1 MIRPAYPHP
10 RVRRV
15 AVLVSALMLALG
27 AAAALPGDTPE
38 PLPGHPLDLQ
48 DCVRLAVAQ
57 SPSTAAL
64 LHSGRAAMAR
74 IGSARSA
81 YWPTLALTGDLSR
94 SYTEPSRGTYRL
106 PGAPSTSTSDSA
118 ALSSQYT
125 LWDSGQRKASVAA
138 AQAGYATS
146 DYQFKATV
154 EDLALS
160 VESAYYALE
169 GAQWNLQVAQ
179 DTAKQTQFHLDMA
192 QAQFD
197 HGLVPR
203 SDVLQAATANA
214 NATLGV
220 IQARSAVT
228 SGRASLAV
236 LMGLPADSSF
246 EIQASDQNV
255 PLPGLPDWQSGRE
268 RAMATLPEIKAAFEN
283 SESFRFALRQAEVA
297 YRPTVTAD
305 GSYGRF
311 DNGQWPNLEDWSV
324 GLTVHIPLFTGFAR
338 TWQVVQAKESW
349 EGSKMSLRDTQL
361 TSEKSAYDA
370 RTQLETA
377 VESVKAAE
385 SLVKSAVENA
395 DVAEGQ
401 YKNGLGSMTNVVDA
415 TTALQNA
422 KYQLVSARLS
432 VLTAQAAWDRTTGV
446 DLLQGA
452 ELPSTSVTAGDI
464 PAPSSGPNPMGE
476 TKP

>member
-1 MIRPAYPHP
+1 MTPSANPLP
-10 RVRRV
+10 RVRRA
-15 AVLVSALMLALG
+15 AVLLPALMLGLG
-27 AAAALPGDTPE
+27 LAAASPGDTPP
-38 PLPGHPLDLQ
+38 PLPGHPLSLQ
-48 DCVRLAVAQ
+48 ECVRLAVAQ
-57 SPSTAAL
+57 NPNAAAL

-81 YWPTLALTGDLSR
+81 YWPTLQLSGSLSR
-94 SYTEPSRGTYRL
+94 SYTEPSSNTYRL

-118 ALSSQYT
+118 SLSSQYT

-154 EDLALS
+154 QDLALS

-169 GAQWNLQVAQ
+169 GAQWNLQVAEE
-179 DTAKQTQFHLDMA
+179 TAKQTQFHLDMA

-214 NATLGV
+214 NALLGV
-220 IQARSAVT
+220 IQAKSAVT
-228 SGRASLAV
+228 SDRAALAI
-236 LMGLPADSSF
+236 LMGLPAETSF
-246 EIQASDQNV
+246 EIQASDQND
-255 PLPGLPDWQSGRE
+255 PLPGLPDWQSGWA
-268 RAMATLPEIKAAFEN
+268 RAMATLPEIKAAFES

-324 GLTVHIPLFTGFAR
+324 GLTVHIPLFTGYAR

-377 VESVKAAE
+377 IESVKAAQA
-385 SLVKSAVENA
+385 LVKSAVENA

-432 VLTAQAAWDRTTGV
+432 VLTAQAAWDRATGV

-452 ELPSTSVTAGDI
+452 ELPSTSVTAGDV
-464 PAPSSGPNPMGE
+464 PVPSSGPHPMGE

>member
-1 MIRPAYPHP
+1 MIRPAKPLP
-10 RVRRV
+10 RVRRA
-15 AVLVSALMLALG
+15 AVLVSALMLGLG
-27 AAAALPGDTPE
+27 TAVASPGEAPP
-38 PLPGHPLDLQ
+38 PLPDHPLSLQ
-48 DCVRLAVAQ
+48 ECVRLAVARN
-57 SPSTAAL
+57 PNAAAL

-74 IGSARSA
+74 IGSAQSA
-81 YWPTLALTGDLSR
+81 YWPTLNLSGSLSR
-94 SYTEPSRGTYRL
+94 SYTEPSSGTYRL
-106 PGAPSTSTSDSA
+106 PGTSSTATSDSA
-118 ALSSQYT
+118 ALSTQYT
-125 LWDSGQRKASVAA
+125 LWDSGQRKASVEGAKA
-138 AQAGYATS
+138 NYASS

-154 EDLALS
+154 QDLALS
-160 VESAYYALE
+160 VESAYYTLE
-169 GAQWNLQVAQ
+169 GAQWSLQVAE

-214 NATLGV
+214 NAALGV
-220 IQARSAVT
+220 IQAKSAVT
-228 SGRASLAV
+228 SGRAALAV

-246 EIQASDQNV
+246 EIQGSDQNA
-255 PLPGLPDWQSGRE
+255 PLPGLPDWQSGKE

-297 YRPTVTAD
+297 YRPTVTVD

-311 DNGQWPNLEDWSV
+311 DSGQWPNLEDWSV

-349 EGSKMSLRDTQL
+349 EGSKMSLRETQL

-395 DVAEGQ
+395 NVAEGQ

-432 VLTAQAAWDRTTGV
+432 VLTAQATWDRTTGV
-446 DLLQGA
+446 DLLQDA

-464 PAPSSGPNPMGE
+464 PALSSGPHPMGE